1 MVDKNA
7 SLAAVSKTLIL
18 EQPFYGLFLIS
29 LNKTWRND
37 LPTAG
42 VSVNG
47 INQQLAINEEFW
59 FTLTENQK
67 KGVLI
72 HELMHIGF
80 NHLVTRDDYHDKK
93 LFNIAADLEINQYI
107 ERSWLPEDCIFLDSF
122 PTLNLPRKA
131 GTDAYYKLLEQAH
144 QNGTSPELD
153 QMMQQHGDI
162 HMTWDEATAN
172 LTEAEKKLLQK
183 QVEHQ
188 LREVAEA
195 IKQKG
200 NIPGQFK
207 EIIDNLFKVE
217 EPKFNWR
224 AYLRRFAGSSIK
236 IYTKKT
242 RRKPNKRYDGNPALK
257 VRQRNHVLLAI
268 DTSGS
273 VSSEELK
280 EFYSE
285 MHHIHKTGTDITVVQ
300 CDTQITKIESFN
312 PKTKFEVTG
321 RGGTDFQ
328 PVVDYYNENSR
339 KYTSI
344 IYFTDGECY
353 TPKNVRCRILW
364 VHSSKCTINQDLPGF
379 KIQLN

>member
-29 LNKTWRND
+29 LNKTWRDD

-42 VSVNG
+42 VSING

-59 FTLTENQK
+59 FTLTEDQK

-80 NHLVTRDDYHDKK
+80 NHLITRDDYKDKK

-107 ERSWLPEDCIFLDSF
+107 ERSWLPKEGIFLDSF

-144 QNGTSPELD
+144 QDGTSPELD
-153 QMMQQHGDI
+153 QMMQQHGDM

-257 VRQRNHVLLAI
+257 VKQRNHVLLAI

-300 CDTQITKIESFN
+300 CDTQIGKIEGFN

-328 PVVDYYNENSR
+328 PVIDYYNENSR

-353 TPKNVRCRILW
+353 PPKNVKCRILW

>member
-29 LNKTWRND
+29 LNKTWRDD

-42 VSVNG
+42 VSING
-47 INQQLAINEEFW
+47 INQQLAINEKFW
-59 FTLTENQK
+59 FTLTEDQK

-80 NHLVTRDDYHDKK
+80 NHLITRDDYQDKK

-107 ERSWLPEDCIFLDSF
+107 ERSWLPKEGIFLDTF

-144 QNGTSPELD
+144 QDGTSPELD
-153 QMMQQHGDI
+153 QMMQQDGDM

-188 LREVAEA
+188 LKEVAEA

-207 EIIDNLFKVE
+207 EIIDNLFKLE

-257 VRQRNHVLLAI
+257 VKQRNHVLLAI

-300 CDTQITKIESFN
+300 CDTQIGKIESFN
-312 PKTKFEVTG
+312 PKTNFEVTG

-344 IYFTDGECY
+344 IYFTDGECDP
-353 TPKNVRCRILW
+353 PKNVKCRILW